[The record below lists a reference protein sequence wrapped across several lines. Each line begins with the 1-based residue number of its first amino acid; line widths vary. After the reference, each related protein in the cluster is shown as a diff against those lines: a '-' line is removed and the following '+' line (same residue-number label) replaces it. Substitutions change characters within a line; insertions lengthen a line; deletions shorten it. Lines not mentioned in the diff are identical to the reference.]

1 MHRMLLVAK
10 RDYLA
15 TVRTKAFLIGLVVAP
30 LLFGGSILGLAL
42 FKDKPDIKDRR
53 VAVVDATGVVAG
65 AVIQAVQAKNAREM
79 FDKKTGNQVTAR
91 YVFEMVKV
99 DAGSESVQRLALS
112 DRVRRRDLF
121 AFLEIGSDAIHPRKK
136 DEAAAR
142 VGFYSNVGGLDTTL
156 RWLTDPIN
164 EGLRRV
170 RLGELGVDQ
179 SHFED
184 LVATVPVDTLSLVS
198 RDEKT
203 GQIQA
208 ARRKGE
214 LEGFAVPFALVML
227 LAMMV
232 MVGASPM
239 LSAVTEDKTQ
249 RVVEMLLG
257 VATPFEL
264 MAGKVLAAVGVS
276 LTSSAIYVVGGAF
289 TLLGMGMIGLLP
301 LGILPWFYVYLIA
314 DVTMLCAMAA
324 ALGAA
329 CSTAQEAQSLAIVLL
344 SPVVI
349 PLCIMMPVM
358 KQPNG
363 VLATAVSL
371 FPPFTP
377 LLMLMRQAMP
387 GGVPA
392 WQPWVGVV
400 GVLACTFGTAW
411 AAARI
416 FRVGILMQGKAPNV
430 REMLRWA
437 VRG

>member
-1 MHRMLLVAK
+1 LLLVAK

-15 TVRTKAFLIGLVVAP
+15 TVRTKAFLVGLVAAP
-30 LLFGGSILGLAL
+30 LLFGGSIIGLAL

-53 VAVVDATGVVAG
+53 VAVVDATGVAAG
-65 AVIQAVQAKNAREM
+65 AVIQAAQAKNAKEM
-79 FDKKTGNQVTAR
+79 FDKTTGLQVAPR
-91 YVFEMVKV
+91 YVFEVVKA
-99 DAGSESVQRLALS
+99 DAGSESATRLALS
-112 DRVRRRDLF
+112 DRVRSHELF
-121 AFLEIGSDAIHPRKK
+121 AFFEIGADAIHPSAK
-136 DEAAAR
+136 DEAGRA
-142 VGFYSNVGGLDTTL
+142 GFYSNAGAMDFTFQ
-156 RWLTDPIN
+156 WFTDPIN

-170 RLGELGVDQ
+170 RLGQLGIDQ

-184 LVATVPVDTLSLVS
+184 LVAAVPVDTLSLVS

-208 ARRKGE
+208 AHKRGQ
-214 LEGFAVPFALVML
+214 LEGFLVPFALVML

-264 MAGKVLAAVGVS
+264 MAGKVVGAVGVS
-276 LTSSAIYVVGGAF
+276 LTSSAIYVVGGAL
-289 TLLGMGMIGLLP
+289 TLLAMGMAGLVP
-301 LGILPWFYVYLIA
+301 LGILPWFYAYLVA
-314 DVTMLCAMAA
+314 DMVMLCAMAA

-329 CSTAQEAQSLAIVLL
+329 CNTAQEAQSLAIVLL
-344 SPVVI
+344 SPVII
-349 PLCIMMPVM
+349 PLCIMMPIM
-358 KQPNG
+358 RQPNG

-377 LLMLMRQAMP
+377 VLMLMRQAMP

-392 WQPWVGVV
+392 WQPWVGGA
-400 GVLACTFGTAW
+400 GVLACTLGTAW

-430 REMLRWA
+430 REILRWA
-437 VRG
+437 WRG